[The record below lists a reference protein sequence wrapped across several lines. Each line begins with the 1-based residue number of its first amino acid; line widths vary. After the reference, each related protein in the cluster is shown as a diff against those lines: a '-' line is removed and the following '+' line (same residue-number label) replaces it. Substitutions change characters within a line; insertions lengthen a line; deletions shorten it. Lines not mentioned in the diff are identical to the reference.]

1 MIFVNQNIREYS
13 VIELTQEIK
22 KYLEENFGYI
32 RLRGEVSGLSVSKAG
47 HVFLS
52 LKEQNDLIEAIIWP
66 DKFQKLNIKP
76 QDGMEVIASGK
87 ITTYSRGGNSKYQ
100 IMIDNI
106 EVAGEGALLALY
118 EKLKK
123 SLKAEGLFDVS
134 KKKIIPK
141 YPKNL
146 LILTSINGAVIRDI
160 LRINRDRGYPV
171 NIDIMDVSVQGQ
183 NCPKEISEA
192 VIGANR
198 MTSSTKRP
206 DIILIARGG
215 GSLEDLWGFN
225 DEILV
230 RAVYSS
236 DIPVMTA
243 IGHETDTCLIDLA
256 SDYRAP
262 TPTAAAGKLFP
273 DIREVKYKINQDIEI
288 LKKFIFDKLA
298 NFTLRYNF
306 SEQKLISRGIQYQ
319 NGKLISFER
328 LSSKISKQALVSNIQ
343 NKKLKQNNLFEK
355 IIRLLEQKLNN
366 YGIKQ
371 EKINSELLSSTK
383 SGIRDKSHLLSSNNR
398 LLDSLNYKKTLNR
411 GYTIIKDQDKSIVE
425 SKKVANQ
432 HKLVNIMFSDGEIT
446 VRNQNDK

>member
-1 MIFVNQNIREYS
+1 
-13 VIELTQEIK
+13 
-22 KYLEENFGYI
+22 
-32 RLRGEVSGLSVSKAG
+32 
-47 HVFLS
+47 
-52 LKEQNDLIEAIIWP
+52 
-66 DKFQKLNIKP
+66 
-76 QDGMEVIASGK
+76 
-87 ITTYSRGGNSKYQ
+87 
-100 IMIDNI
+100 
-106 EVAGEGALLALY
+106 
-118 EKLKK
+118 
-123 SLKAEGLFDVS
+123 
-134 KKKIIPK
+134 
-141 YPKNL
+141 
-146 LILTSINGAVIRDI
+146 
-160 LRINRDRGYPV
+160 
-171 NIDIMDVSVQGQ
+171 MDVSVQGQ

-198 MTSSTKRP
+198 MTASTKRP
-206 DIILIARGG
+206 DVILIARGG

-236 DIPVMTA
+236 DIPVITA

-298 NFTLRYNF
+298 NFALRYNLAQ
-306 SEQKLISRGIQYQ
+306 QKLISRGIQYQ
-319 NGKLISFER
+319 NGKLINFER
-328 LSSKISKQALVSNIQ
+328 LSSKISKQALVSNIR
-343 NKKLKQNNLFEK
+343 NKKLKQNNLNEK

-366 YGIKQ
+366 YAIKQ

-383 SGIRDKSHLLSSNNR
+383 GGIRDKSYLLSSNNR

-411 GYTIIKDQDKSIVE
+411 GYAIIKDQDKSIIE

>member
-1 MIFVNQNIREYS
+1 
-13 VIELTQEIK
+13 
-22 KYLEENFGYI
+22 
-32 RLRGEVSGLSVSKAG
+32 
-47 HVFLS
+47 
-52 LKEQNDLIEAIIWP
+52 
-66 DKFQKLNIKP
+66 
-76 QDGMEVIASGK
+76 
-87 ITTYSRGGNSKYQ
+87 
-100 IMIDNI
+100 
-106 EVAGEGALLALY
+106 
-118 EKLKK
+118 
-123 SLKAEGLFDVS
+123 
-134 KKKIIPK
+134 
-141 YPKNL
+141 
-146 LILTSINGAVIRDI
+146 
-160 LRINRDRGYPV
+160 
-171 NIDIMDVSVQGQ
+171 
-183 NCPKEISEA
+183 
-192 VIGANR
+192 

-206 DIILIARGG
+206 DVILIARGG

-236 DIPVMTA
+236 DIPVITA

-306 SEQKLISRGIQYQ
+306 AEQKLISRGMQYQ
-319 NGKLISFER
+319 NGKLIDFER

-343 NKKLKQNNLFEK
+343 NKKLKQNNLNEK

-366 YGIKQ
+366 YAIKQ

-383 SGIRDKSHLLSSNNR
+383 GGIRDKSYLLSSNNR

-411 GYTIIKDQDKSIVE
+411 GYAIIKDQDKSIIE